1 MFVNVKKAIFGA
13 KRFKPSTYQAL
24 VGMNGSLIL
33 HKNSVELRS
42 ILKSKIDFSKINHI
56 YEMGSGPCRNLFY
69 IFDHFPDKKYSCSD
83 LSKEESFKEMNPLI
97 REVINFH
104 EGDSEKIINDIKDVD
119 LFICSDHLMHLQ
131 YEKAENILNY
141 INDNLKPKYI
151 ILREIMKEFET
162 PQHPRLFHDYEK
174 LEKNYQIIHSSISM
188 NSKEYFIKIYELKN

>member
-1 MFVNVKKAIFGA
+1 
-13 KRFKPSTYQAL
+13 
-24 VGMNGSLIL
+24 
-33 HKNSVELRS
+33 
-42 ILKSKIDFSKINHI
+42 
-56 YEMGSGPCRNLFY
+56 
-69 IFDHFPDKKYSCSD
+69 
-83 LSKEESFKEMNPLI
+83 MNPLI

-104 EGDSEKIINDIKDVD
+104 EGDSEKIITDIKDVD

-174 LEKNYQIIHSSISM
+174 FEKNYQIIHSSISM